1 MIATSWPEATAD
13 GFNREGVSSAGIEA
27 AEFREWI
34 GKISDADMHAVEAF
48 LIGDCGERETLS
60 RMIRERSNAPVL
72 CLNERHSLDDTLGL
86 FAAGVDDV
94 VRKPV
99 HVREIL
105 ARVGAIN
112 RRVFGQKGH
121 VTVGE
126 LRVYFDGRE
135 PEANG
140 EPFPL
145 PRRER
150 RILEFLLRCR
160 GRRVSKT
167 QIFNAVYGLFDENVD
182 ENVIEKPHQQVEKE
196 AEASS
201 GVRSDRFEAL
211 SRLLHRKIVSPDF
224 AAPACLKAPAPRC
237 FSCRNSI
244 GFPARLW
251 GVLNRGREAA
261 RGEARLAE
269 RLRGRTASG

>member
-1 MIATSWPEATAD
+1 MYIIVDDRNIVAGGYAT
-13 GFNREGVSSAGIEA
+13 GFHREGVSSAGIEA

-34 GKISDADMHAVEAF
+34 AKISDADMHAVEAF

-60 RMIRERSNAPVL
+60 RMIRERSNVPVL

-112 RRVFGQKGH
+112 RRVFGQRGH
-121 VTVGE
+121 VAVGE

-167 QIFNAVYGLFDENVD
+167 QIFNAVYGLFDENVIESHISKLRKKLKHRLGFD
-182 ENVIEKPHQQVEKE
+182 PIDSKRFLGYCIEK
-196 AEASS
+196 
-201 GVRSDRFEAL
+201 
-211 SRLLHRKIVSPDF
+211 
-224 AAPACLKAPAPRC
+224 
-237 FSCRNSI
+237 
-244 GFPARLW
+244 
-251 GVLNRGREAA
+251 
-261 RGEARLAE
+261 
-269 RLRGRTASG
+269 

>member
-1 MIATSWPEATAD
+1 LP
-13 GFNREGVSSAGIEA
+13 SAGIEA

-48 LIGDCGERETLS
+48 VIGDCGEREALS

-72 CLNERHSLDDTLGL
+72 CLNERHSLDDTPGL

-94 VRKPV
+94 ARKPV

-105 ARVGAIN
+105 ARVG
-112 RRVFGQKGH
+112 QKGQ

-145 PRRER
+145 PAESDASWNSCCVAGAGGSARRR
-150 RILEFLLRCR
+150 
-160 GRRVSKT
+160 SS
-167 QIFNAVYGLFDENVD
+167 NAVYGLFDEDVD
-182 ENVIEKPHQQVEKE
+182 ENVIEILSCGLRIVGARPPRAK
-196 AEASS
+196 A
-201 GVRSDRFEAL
+201 AL
-211 SRLLHRKIVSPDF
+211 CAFRQYVAGRRLLTQATAGATFRAAGARV
-224 AAPACLKAPAPRC
+224 APAETKQFR
-237 FSCRNSI
+237 S
-244 GFPARLW
+244 
-251 GVLNRGREAA
+251 GR
-261 RGEARLAE
+261 
-269 RLRGRTASG
+269 